1 MTNDINKNLKLLVL
15 ELIFTVILNNITRTD
30 GQTDKIPSPWA
41 PVGAKNGC
49 DSKDFT
55 FRSIRV
61 LLRKQGGYLIS
72 VIRVSFYFCTD
83 SANIKQSLIS
93 KEGRNLHYT

>member
-1 MTNDINKNLKLLVL
+1 MGHPV

-30 GQTDKIPSPWA
+30 GQTDKIPSPWS

-49 DSKDFT
+49 DLKDFM
-55 FRSIRV
+55 FRIIIKV
-61 LLRKQGGYLIS
+61 RKQGGYLIS
-72 VIRVSFYFCTD
+72 VIRVSFYFCID

-93 KEGRNLHYT
+93 